1 MSHKKNRE
9 RNDLVDIWRIVSP
22 SEKRYSWR
30 QKSPV
35 IHCRLVFFFIISVGL
50 ILQEKHILV
59 INGFKS
65 DHSFLLL
72 EIDKQQ
78 LKKGKGC
85 YQLNASLLFKISI
98 NKFVFN
104 DSTTN

>member
-1 MSHKKNRE
+1 MTYLIFGKFLALQRKDTHGDKNHQPYTA
-9 RNDLVDIWRIVSP
+9 DLI
-22 SEKRYSWR
+22 
-30 QKSPV
+30 
-35 IHCRLVFFFIISVGL
+35 FFYYYIFWSNITRKTYISYG
-50 ILQEKHILV
+50 I
-59 INGFKS
+59 KS
-65 DHSFLLL
+65 DHSFLLV

-78 LKKGKGC
+78 LKKGKGF